1 MNVETLKEK
10 IYHNYKALKE
20 AKEGANSQEP
30 SAKKTASPQTLTEEV
45 GVEITN
51 PTQHA
56 IKWRSKGH

>member
-1 MNVETLKEK
+1 MNVERLKEK

-20 AKEGANSQEP
+20 AKEVKINQDP
-30 SAKKTASPQTLTEEV
+30 IAKKTASPQALTEEV